1 MKKILIL
8 GQFQNTSN
16 NFDGPGM
23 RVCGVKKL
31 FEESGFDVQLI
42 GSSIKNRDD
51 LSFKRSLSSF
61 LLLDKRSRYII
72 SYVVRNRFDLVHT
85 LANFNGW
92 FTGHIFIYF
101 YKLWFGK
108 LASIDIVDMN
118 VSVQGTVLS
127 SFFKRLDEYIVKDLC
142 TKFIYD
148 RVFVISTKLSHYYK
162 LKKIETFLLPTI
174 TCNEMGR
181 KDVWKNRQKTIDVNL
196 LYVGYPFSVHS
207 TNVAQF
213 KDRIDLMVSAVLSS
227 ELLNMKL
234 TIVGITAKEYL
245 EKVPEHESLLASKK
259 IEFLGSINRDG
270 IHNSYKEADYFFLV
284 RDKTAAND
292 FGFPTKIVEA
302 LSNGLKIITTRTSD
316 LDKYLTDTE
325 CIFVDYKVG
334 EIEAK
339 LNKLDK
345 HYEKIETPI
354 FFQASYYIKP
364 LIRYLFK

>member
-8 GQFQNTSN
+8 GQFQNTEN
-16 NFDGPGM
+16 KFDGPGI

-61 LLLDKRSRYII
+61 FLLDKRSRYII
-72 SYVVRNRFDLVHT
+72 SHVVGNRFDLVHT

-92 FTGHIFIYF
+92 FTGHLFIYF

-108 LASIDIVDMN
+108 LTSIDIVDMN
-118 VSVQGTVLS
+118 VTVQGTILS
-127 SFFKRLDEYIVKDLC
+127 AFFKHIDEYIVKDLC
-142 TKFIYD
+142 VKYIYD
-148 RVFVISTKLSHYYK
+148 RVFVISTKISHYYK
-162 LKKIETFLLPTI
+162 LKNIETFLLPTI
-174 TCNEMGR
+174 ACKEMVR
-181 KDVWKNRQKTIDVNL
+181 EDVGIEKQNTAEVNL

-213 KDRIDLMVSAVLSS
+213 KDRIDLMVSAFLSS
-227 ELLNMKL
+227 ELLNVKL
-234 TIVGITAKEYL
+234 TIAGITAKEYL
-245 EKVPEHESLLASKK
+245 EKVPEHESLLPSQK
-259 IEFLGSINRDG
+259 IEFLGRINRDRV
-270 IHNSYKEADYFFLV
+270 HASYMEADYFFLV
-284 RDKTAAND
+284 RDNTAANE

-302 LSNGLKIITTRTSD
+302 LSNGLKVITTRTSD

-334 EIEAK
+334 KIEAE

-345 HYEKIETPI
+345 HYKKIQPPI
-354 FFQASYYIKP
+354 FFQSSYYTKS